1 MDPQKTGK
9 NSQSRKG
16 GTFDL
21 RIFIILGKLKS
32 LLYGNFVPENQKS
45 REIVIFDKSDTSD
58 PHETTSSKTFPSEPE
73 NLTLARN
80 NRIGKYNLLPPELH
94 KTLLE
99 QIGGLAKGCSDYH
112 DP

>member
-1 MDPQKTGK
+1 MIKSGPPKTGK

-21 RIFIILGKLKS
+21 PIFIILGKLKS

-58 PHETTSSKTFPSEPE
+58 PHETISSKTFPSEPE
-73 NLTLARN
+73 NLTLAQ
-80 NRIGKYNLLPPELH
+80 IQ
-94 KTLLE
+94 LE
-99 QIGGLAKGCSDYH
+99 QVLQPSGPYPKIVQNGKAGRPDL
-112 DP
+112 

>member
-1 MDPQKTGK
+1 MIKSGPPKKQVKTAK
-9 NSQSRKG
+9 VERG
-16 GTFDL
+16 GAFDL

-73 NLTLARN
+73 NLTLAG
-80 NRIGKYNLLPPELH
+80 IDQFQFEEVDFPAFPLKSLH
-94 KTLLE
+94 FPLS
-99 QIGGLAKGCSDYH
+99 QQ
-112 DP
+112 